1 MARPSLS
8 IHGPGKRIKL
18 ITNSAAAMRCCSM
31 LSKSFNFVFLQLW
44 KGELLQNTK
53 VNFLS
58 DHGLGEKNAVI
69 VSWNKTHFKLLLST
83 ERHYFVTY
91 TFWVRYYLNFRVRQ
105 YAGCLS
111 HGRNFCTPVYPGPP
125 GAGPGPDEIVLTGP
139 PARAERQKI
148 FTRNR
153 RTCGQLHGGLGL
165 VWNG

>member
-1 MARPSLS
+1 VARPSLS

-69 VSWNKTHFKLLLST
+69 VS
-83 ERHYFVTY
+83 
-91 TFWVRYYLNFRVRQ
+91 
-105 YAGCLS
+105 
-111 HGRNFCTPVYPGPP
+111 
-125 GAGPGPDEIVLTGP
+125 
-139 PARAERQKI
+139 
-148 FTRNR
+148 
-153 RTCGQLHGGLGL
+153 
-165 VWNG
+165 